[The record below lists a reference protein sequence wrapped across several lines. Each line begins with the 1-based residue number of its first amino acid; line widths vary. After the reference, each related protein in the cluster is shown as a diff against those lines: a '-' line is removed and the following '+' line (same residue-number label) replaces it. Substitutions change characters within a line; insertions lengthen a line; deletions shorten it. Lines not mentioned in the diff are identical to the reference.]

1 MRVWMERNFS
11 FSPSKRRRTLSSALK
26 ALTMRRPPMV
36 SSILLS
42 STPHWFWP
50 SSETRFRRLPTLPM
64 TQPAMGSSTS
74 TNSVSCQLMTIIIT
88 RQAMIMMGFL
98 NSMSSEVMMEFST
111 SVTSPL
117 MRAITSPLRSL
128 EKKPMGNEII
138 LL

>member
-1 MRVWMERNFS
+1 
-11 FSPSKRRRTLSSALK
+11 
-26 ALTMRRPPMV
+26 
-36 SSILLS
+36 
-42 STPHWFWP
+42 
-50 SSETRFRRLPTLPM
+50 
-64 TQPAMGSSTS
+64 
-74 TNSVSCQLMTIIIT
+74 MTIIIT